1 MSENMKGLIIWAIFL
16 TVCAAIWLFSRRI
29 RKRIDEDG
37 IETVGAVS
45 RVSES
50 FDSDTGAVEISV
62 YARYRTEDG
71 KEIEGLLLNAPS
83 SLQEGQRVRLKYHP
97 TLPMN
102 AKVLGMES
110 EQERSEFR
118 IR

>member
-1 MSENMKGLIIWAIFL
+1 MDENLKGLII
-16 TVCAAIWLFSRRI
+16 CAAFLAICAALFIVAHRM

-37 IETVGAVS
+37 IEASGVIS
-45 RVSES
+45 RVDQYSTRNS
-50 FDSDTGAVEISV
+50 GVKIRV

-71 KEIEGLLLNAPS
+71 EEMEGLLLDAPS
-83 SLQEGQRVRLKYHP
+83 SLQPGQRVRLKYHP

-110 EQERSEFR
+110 ERESSVFR
-118 IR
+118 IH

>member
-1 MSENMKGLIIWAIFL
+1 MDNAKGIIIWAVFL
-16 TVCAAIWLFSRRI
+16 AICAAIWLFSRRI
-29 RKRIDEDG
+29 RKRIDEEG

-50 FDSDTGAVEISV
+50 FDSDSGAVEISV

-71 KEIEGLLLNAPS
+71 EEIEGLLLNAPS
-83 SLQEGQRVRLKYHP
+83 NLQEGQRVRLKYHP
-97 TLPMN
+97 KFRMN
-102 AKVLGMES
+102 AKVRGMES

-118 IR
+118 VR